1 MKNKKVKIES
11 LMISIGSSLLAIL
24 CALLFGFIVMLAFN
38 PSSAVPAFFKL
49 LSGGAATGSK
59 GIGQV
64 LYYMAPYI
72 MLGLSVAFSFQTGIF
87 NMGATGQ
94 FTMGALAAILVGGL
108 GGDIPA
114 SVRWI
119 VALMAAGLV
128 GMLWA
133 VVPGLLKAYC
143 GANEVVACI
152 MMNYVAMYVS
162 NEMIHN
168 LYYDQTLVSTKYVLS
183 DSILPKAGLDKLF
196 PDSSAGSGI
205 LIALLFVA
213 IVYVILFK
221 TSFGFGLRASGKN
234 LEASRYAGVSEKM
247 NIAVVMLIG
256 GLIAGIGGGILHLSS
271 ITKTLNMQEI
281 FIAESSYAL
290 PIALLACNHPIGVVF
305 SSLFMAWL
313 TVGSTLV
320 QSEGFP
326 TETVTMLTA
335 IIFYFSAL
343 AFVFRKLIE
352 HFRMKK
358 RLSNVNEEGG
368 NK

>member
-1 MKNKKVKIES
+1 MKNKNVR
-11 LMISIGSSLLAIL
+11 LGNMVDGVGSSLLAII
-24 CALLFGFIVMLAFN
+24 CALIFGFIVMLAFN
-38 PSSAVPAFFKL
+38 PSQAWPAFLSL

-94 FTMGALAAILVGGL
+94 FTVGALAAILVGGL
-108 GGDIPA
+108 CGDIPA

-119 VALMAAGLV
+119 VALLAAGAA

-133 VVPGLLKAYC
+133 VVPGVLKAYC
-143 GANEVVACI
+143 GANEVIACI
-152 MMNYVAMYVS
+152 MMNYIAMYVS
-162 NEMIHN
+162 NEVIYN
-168 LYYDQTLVSTKYVLS
+168 FYYDQTLVSTKYVLS
-183 DSILPKAGLDKLF
+183 DSILPKAGMDKLF

-205 LIALLFVA
+205 LIALLFVI
-213 IVYVILFK
+213 IVYVILYK

-234 LEASRYAGVSEKM
+234 LEAARYAGVSEKK
-247 NIAVVMLIG
+247 NIATVMLIG

-271 ITKTLNMQEI
+271 ITKTLNLAEV
-281 FIAESSYAL
+281 FIPESSYAL

-305 SSLFMAWL
+305 SAFFMAWL
-313 TVGSTLV
+313 TVGSTLI
-320 QSEGFP
+320 QSNGFP

-343 AFVFRKLIE
+343 AFVFKKGIE
-352 HFRMKK
+352 KFKMKRELENAK
-358 RLSNVNEEGG
+358 GG
-368 NK
+368 GK